1 MAQTINSPEILK
13 AGAYSHAVI
22 SNGLVFLSGQTGN
35 TAGIKSSFSEQFQGA
50 MERISNILKLSE
62 SSLDSVVKCN
72 VYLANASDFQ
82 KMNEL
87 YAKYFTKNPPARTTI
102 VTGFPSPEVLV
113 EIDVVAELFKQKT
126 TASSQWPFS

>member
-35 TAGIKSSFSEQFQGA
+35 TAGIKSSFNEQFQGA
-50 MERISNILKLSE
+50 MEKISNILKLSE

-72 VYLANASDFQ
+72 VYLANSSDFQ

-87 YAKYFTKNPPARTTI
+87 YAKYFTRPLEITACEYAPAFSISGEFI
-102 VTGFPSPEVLV
+102 VCAMVYLDRS
-113 EIDVVAELFKQKT
+113 D
-126 TASSQWPFS
+126 